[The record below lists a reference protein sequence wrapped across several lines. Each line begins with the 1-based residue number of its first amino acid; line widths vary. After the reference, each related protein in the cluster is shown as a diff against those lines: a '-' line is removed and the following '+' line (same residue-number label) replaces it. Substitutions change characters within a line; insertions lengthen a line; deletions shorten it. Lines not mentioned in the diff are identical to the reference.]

1 MAKYYKLQDMGD
13 AVGVAVY
20 TIEDVQPANGS
31 DFSLEELQG
40 YVEGYIEIVD
50 LNDGRIMVVNE
61 EGLNEGLPVNP
72 LATAIF
78 QERTGVADYIVGN
91 VLICDAEQVK

>member
-1 MAKYYKLQDMGD
+1 MAKYYKLQNIGG
-13 AVGVAVY
+13 GVAAY
-20 TIEDVQPANGS
+20 TIEDVEPDNGE
-31 DFSLEELQG
+31 DFKLEELQG
-40 YVEGYIEIVD
+40 YVEGLIEIVD

-78 QERTGVADYIVGN
+78 QECTGVADYIVGN
-91 VLICDAEQVK
+91 VIICDNDEVR